1 MKHSIPCKLI
11 LAGWLIMIL
20 SALMVFADEGSLTP
34 QTIERIRSSFQMDL
48 HTRAMYNALTNTDI
62 KELALNRDILWRH
75 DETFSHKIKTK
86 GVTNQKS
93 SGRCWLFAGLNVLRY
108 EVIQKYDLD
117 EFEFS
122 QNYLAFWDKMEK
134 ANRFLEYIIEFA
146 DRDPLDRELETI
158 LKMPFDDGG
167 YWPNVVNLIEK
178 YGAVPKKVMPETNSS
193 DKTSNM
199 NCLIA
204 LKLRADAAKLREM
217 QQAGKSIE
225 QMRLAKEEMLS
236 DVYRMLV
243 MNCGQPPTEFQWQYK
258 PKDDEKDD
266 DSDDDDDNDADDDD
280 DDDENDN
287 DADDD
292 ADDDDDNDVDNADD
306 DDDDD
311 DADDDDENG
320 NDADDDD
327 NDVDNADD
335 DDDDDENGNDADDDA
350 DDDEKNAWLYEKRT
364 YTPKSFYQQVVA
376 VDLSEYVN
384 LFNDTTHKYGRHYR
398 IKLSRNLYDGDD
410 ITYANVDIE
419 SIKKIAMESILDD
432 QPVWFGADVGKDQ
445 SSKHGIMA
453 MEMFDYDSIYD
464 VDMSMTKAQRAL
476 YRESIRSHAMVF
488 EGVDVKDDK
497 PIKWWV
503 ENSWGKDN
511 GSKGYW
517 TLYDSWFD
525 NHVYNIVVKKEYVP
539 ENILKIFDQEH
550 IVLPAWDP
558 MLSVLR

>member
-1 MKHSIPCKLI
+1 MKHSITCKLI
-11 LAGWLIMIL
+11 LTGWLILIL
-20 SALMVFADEGSLTP
+20 SAPMLFADEGSLNP

-178 YGAVPKKVMPETNSS
+178 YGAVPTKIMPETNSS
-193 DKTSNM
+193 DKTNDM
-199 NCLIA
+199 NGLIA
-204 LKLRADAAKLREM
+204 LKLRADAAKLREIH
-217 QQAGKSIE
+217 QTGKSVE
-225 QMRLAKEEMLS
+225 QMRLAKEEMLT

-243 MNCGQPPTEFQWQYK
+243 MNCGEPPTEFQWQYK

-266 DSDDDDDNDADDDD
+266 D
-280 DDDENDN
+280 
-287 DADDD
+287 

-306 DDDDD
+306 DDK
-311 DADDDDENG
+311 NG
-320 NDADDDD
+320 NDADDD
-327 NDVDNADD
+327 ADD
-335 DDDDDENGNDADDDA
+335 DDDDDENGNDDDENGN
-350 DDDEKNAWLYEKRT
+350 DDDENAWLYEKRT

-384 LFNDTTHKYGRHYR
+384 LFNDTTHDYGRHYR

-419 SIKKIAMESILDD
+419 SIKKIAMDSILDD

-453 MEMFDYDSIYD
+453 MEMFDYASIYN

-503 ENSWGKDN
+503 ENSWGKDK
-511 GSKGYW
+511 GSNGYW

-525 NHVYNIVVKKEYVP
+525 THVYNIVVKKEYVP

-550 IVLPAWDP
+550 IILPAWDP